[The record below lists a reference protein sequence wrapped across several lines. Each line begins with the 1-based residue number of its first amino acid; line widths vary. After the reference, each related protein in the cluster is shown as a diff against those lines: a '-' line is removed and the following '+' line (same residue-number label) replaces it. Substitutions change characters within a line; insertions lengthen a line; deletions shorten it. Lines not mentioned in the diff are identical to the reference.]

1 MSKIIT
7 PKRKNF
13 RHLPTKT
20 GRFGLHMQ
28 LSNKAIM
35 MVCIMGPTFKPVGLQ
50 GGQLITKSVALCHN
64 CSTGLLS
71 A

>member
-13 RHLPTKT
+13 RHLPTQT

-35 MVCIMGPTFKPVGLQ
+35 IRFGNDNRAISRLSFYQLPIMTHRLGT
-50 GGQLITKSVALCHN
+50 
-64 CSTGLLS
+64 LS
-71 A
+71 LR